1 MSLDK
6 KKLKK
11 LIGISAVAAGA
22 AFVGLSVI
30 AKKKKADSVYENEP
44 DQKNPFES
52 AEPQLPY

>member
-11 LIGISAVAAGA
+11 LIGVSAVAAGA

-30 AKKKKADSVYENEP
+30 AKKKKADSVYVNEP
-44 DQKNPFES
+44 DQNNPF
-52 AEPQLPY
+52 